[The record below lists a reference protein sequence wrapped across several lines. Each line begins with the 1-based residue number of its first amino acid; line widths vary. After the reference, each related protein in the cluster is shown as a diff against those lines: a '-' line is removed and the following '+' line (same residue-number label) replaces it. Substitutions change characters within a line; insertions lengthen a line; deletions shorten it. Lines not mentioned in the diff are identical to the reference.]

1 MKNKIMTTGLKCAV
15 FYYLVLSF
23 SFFILVARKM
33 GKGNPHV
40 GHTKGSKGRWGRGGV
55 DPVSSTNFDFIY
67 LS

>member
-23 SFFILVARKM
+23 FFFILMARKM

-40 GHTKGSKGRWGRGGV
+40 GHTEGSKGRWGEGWGW
-55 DPVSSTNFDFIY
+55 SCFKYKF
-67 LS
+67 